1 MSLSGWRRPTSTGG
15 VRSRANFAG
24 AAGPH
29 PASGEGKLVL
39 TTGPWSQ
46 TTATGIPEGF
56 HSGLPW
62 KGCRERRGS
71 EGPHAA
77 RCFTPAF
84 SPQEFRYR
92 FAAHEIT
99 ILFSRPDHVH
109 LSALDQHL
117 GHARPGVV
125 IGRHRE

>member
-15 VRSRANFAG
+15 VGSRANFAG

-84 SPQEFRYR
+84 HLRNSGIVSPRTRSPYS
-92 FAAHEIT
+92 
-99 ILFSRPDHVH
+99 SRD
-109 LSALDQHL
+109 LLTF
-117 GHARPGVV
+117 
-125 IGRHRE
+125 I